1 MSLARVPRCAATGA
15 GTVPRAAPQDL
26 DPLHSSRLENHED
39 ASAAFPKSA
48 GRIPKSLS
56 QGGIQPQGYGALPH
70 SPRAG
75 LDVAAGG
82 MLVESSDGIVSSAQD
97 EDLLAEIRSLEQRL
111 REEITWAQEHGVQL
125 AGPDPESTGLMQNAS
140 STAHAASTSVGADTV
155 LAPGVAELKVQA
167 PARGPPASEFAHLT
181 RSEYIKLKAQ
191 RRHAAL
197 TIQMQIKV
205 YLVRQY
211 MCWSSRVPS
220 IKRIQAY
227 CWRYLAQVQMLE
239 HRRNAQ
245 LKFALLMVRLQARIR
260 LRLARKK
267 AEKLKQQEEE
277 AKLWHAALQKL
288 QSEASV
294 KIAAKCRSFIA
305 GTQLCSSLKPSSV
318 GEIQRSCRVHGA
330 RVYLL
335 DTRRRFHAAQEI
347 QRMCRV
353 HWSRLQVRD
362 SLAVAREQER
372 MRLRA
377 IMRLQTL
384 LKGMRARQ
392 ELHHLRVLNDEAER
406 KRRRLEEERV
416 EEPELPPVLDP
427 QPLQLGISPLLAST
441 ERPFGMIVYEHGT
454 WGIQVLLRLRG
465 SVIPKALVWAV
476 PCAAATVL
484 LHLYWNR
491 EKAEDNR
498 EMEGIHTIWS
508 AFTFVLGFLI
518 VFRSNQAY
526 SRFWESVTLFH
537 QISGEWTSA
546 FSNILSFCSPD
557 PQKQE
562 QVDEF
567 RQYLTRLMSLLHC
580 SALQTT
586 CELDDDSL
594 EVLDLGAVSSTGL
607 LHFRDSPDRCETV
620 MLWLQR
626 LIMDA
631 ERSKLLEAPPPILS
645 RAFQELSRGMVSM
658 TNLRKIRDVPF
669 PFPYSQF
676 LSCILLAH
684 WILTPLVASQTVMKP
699 WWAGIIVFV
708 VVTSYWT
715 LFYIAQEIDQPFG
728 EDANDLPVRE
738 MQRKFNAKL
747 EFFIRPDSYTVPSL
761 NLDASQ
767 HICLLASTFSVAL
780 SRGAAEAASASEHF
794 MPITDTGACGES
806 RWLQPD
812 IGNSL
817 GGPMDESIAAPA
829 SLMHDSLGPTEVPEP
844 RSMEKVE
851 RFETETL
858 RSIKV
863 DEEGGNG
870 GTQLLDW
877 ASLEQLVSLLL
888 LNPDQVS
895 LQSLKDCDG
904 LFASMGTAKPV
915 TTDALKD
922 ASKRLDDALT
932 SLRAA
937 HSEQK
942 RWGLDID
949 QLTKLQRALSQLDR
963 IRAL

>member
-1 MSLARVPRCAATGA
+1 
-15 GTVPRAAPQDL
+15 
-26 DPLHSSRLENHED
+26 
-39 ASAAFPKSA
+39 
-48 GRIPKSLS
+48 
-56 QGGIQPQGYGALPH
+56 
-70 SPRAG
+70 
-75 LDVAAGG
+75 
-82 MLVESSDGIVSSAQD
+82 
-97 EDLLAEIRSLEQRL
+97 
-111 REEITWAQEHGVQL
+111 
-125 AGPDPESTGLMQNAS
+125 
-140 STAHAASTSVGADTV
+140 
-155 LAPGVAELKVQA
+155 
-167 PARGPPASEFAHLT
+167 
-181 RSEYIKLKAQ
+181 
-191 RRHAAL
+191 
-197 TIQMQIKV
+197 
-205 YLVRQY
+205 
-211 MCWSSRVPS
+211 
-220 IKRIQAY
+220 
-227 CWRYLAQVQMLE
+227 
-239 HRRNAQ
+239 
-245 LKFALLMVRLQARIR
+245 
-260 LRLARKK
+260 
-267 AEKLKQQEEE
+267 
-277 AKLWHAALQKL
+277 
-288 QSEASV
+288 
-294 KIAAKCRSFIA
+294 
-305 GTQLCSSLKPSSV
+305 
-318 GEIQRSCRVHGA
+318 
-330 RVYLL
+330 
-335 DTRRRFHAAQEI
+335 
-347 QRMCRV
+347 
-353 HWSRLQVRD
+353 
-362 SLAVAREQER
+362 
-372 MRLRA
+372 
-377 IMRLQTL
+377 
-384 LKGMRARQ
+384 
-392 ELHHLRVLNDEAER
+392 
-406 KRRRLEEERV
+406 
-416 EEPELPPVLDP
+416 
-427 QPLQLGISPLLAST
+427 
-441 ERPFGMIVYEHGT
+441 MIVYEHGT

-557 PQKQE
+557 PQKKDE
-562 QVDEF
+562 VDEF

-747 EFFIRPDSYTVPSL
+747 EFFIQPDSYTVPSL

-780 SRGAAEAASASEHF
+780 SRGPTGTPSASEHL

-806 RWLQPD
+806 KWLQPD
-812 IGNSL
+812 IDESL
-817 GGPMDESIAAPA
+817 GEAVDKSIAAPA
-829 SLMHDSLGPTEVPEP
+829 SLMKDSLGPRVLPEP
-844 RSMEKVE
+844 RSIEKVE
-851 RFETETL
+851 RCETETL
-858 RSIKV
+858 NSIKV
-863 DEEGGNG
+863 DETGGNG
-870 GTQLLDW
+870 GMQLLDW

-904 LFASMGTAKPV
+904 LCGSVGAGKPV

-932 SLRAA
+932 SMRAA

-949 QLTKLQRALSQLDR
+949 QLTSLQRALSQLDR

>member
-26 DPLHSSRLENHED
+26 DPLHSSRPENHPD
-39 ASAAFPKSA
+39 TSAAFPKSA

-56 QGGIQPQGYGALPH
+56 QGGIQPQGYGALPQ

-82 MLVESSDGIVSSAQD
+82 MLVDSSDGIVSSAQD

-111 REEITWAQEHGVQL
+111 REEITWAQAHGIQL

-140 STAHAASTSVGADTV
+140 STAYPASTAAGADTV
-155 LAPGVAELKVQA
+155 LAHGVAELRVQA
-167 PARGPPASEFAHLT
+167 PTRGPPASDFAHLT

-211 MCWSSRVPS
+211 MCWSSRAPS
-220 IKRIQAY
+220 IKRIQAC

-305 GTQLCSSLKPSSV
+305 GTQLSSSLKPSSV
-318 GEIQRSCRVHGA
+318 REIQRSCRVHGA
-330 RVYLL
+330 RVFLL
-335 DTRRRFHAAQEI
+335 DTRRRIHAAREI

-372 MRLRA
+372 MRMRA
-377 IMRLQTL
+377 IVRLQTL

-406 KRRRLEEERV
+406 SRRRLEEERV
-416 EEPELPPVLDP
+416 EEPELPVLDP
-427 QPLQLGISPLLAST
+427 QPLQP
-441 ERPFGMIVYEHGT
+441 GMIVYEHGT

-484 LHLYWNR
+484 LHLYWNQ

-557 PQKQE
+557 PQKQD

-747 EFFIRPDSYTVPSL
+747 EFFIKPDSYTVPSL

-780 SRGAAEAASASEHF
+780 SRGAAGTATTLEHL
-794 MPITDTGACGES
+794 MPITDTGACGAS

-812 IGNSL
+812 L
-817 GGPMDESIAAPA
+817 GDNVGETMDESIAEPT
-829 SLMHDSLGPTEVPEP
+829 SLMHASLGPAVLMIPEP
-844 RSMEKVE
+844 RLIEKVE
-851 RFETETL
+851 RVETETL
-858 RSIKV
+858 QSIKV
-863 DEEGGNG
+863 EEEGGK
-870 GTQLLDW
+870 QPLDW

-895 LQSLKDCDG
+895 LQGLKDCDG
-904 LFASMGTAKPV
+904 LSGSMGTASKSV
-915 TTDALKD
+915 TTDELMD

-932 SLRAA
+932 SMRAT
-937 HSEQK
+937 HSQQK

-949 QLTKLQRALSQLDR
+949 QLTSLQRALAQFDR